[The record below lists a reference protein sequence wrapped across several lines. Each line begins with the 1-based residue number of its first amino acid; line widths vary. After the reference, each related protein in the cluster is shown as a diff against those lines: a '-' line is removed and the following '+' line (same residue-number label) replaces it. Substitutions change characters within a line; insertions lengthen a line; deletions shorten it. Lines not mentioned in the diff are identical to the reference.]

1 MRRQVRRVQEAK
13 PSAPGSG
20 DEAVQAALEQRLWTS
35 PPTKRQEERR
45 GCEGPNSRWPAPR
58 GDQRALRARLALAP
72 RPPKTDESRGPG
84 VTALMSSSRLR
95 GGYPAADGPASYKAA
110 QSSRRNGRNAGCPP
124 IRAAETARLTS
135 DSADLAGV
143 SGDPPFPTR
152 PRKSPQLPTSP
163 HPSQAY
169 AHTGVR
175 RPLDALATGALELLA
190 LVALA
195 RLPRPPRRPRPA
207 RRPRPLSQHGPADQ
221 ADEPPLGRGQGPPRP
236 RQVAP
241 RRGSRRRRGVEGRA
255 GRHCPPC
262 RGRSRLCRHPRH
274 VPLAL
279 PVHPALGQRARHDAA
294 ARRRHERRARCG
306 AAPRRRRERRRR
318 ARPRGQLAPSL
329 CGQLGTRPDHQAAHR
344 PRVRHRRAQRRGLLG
359 RRVRLQLWRAQ
370 GPRDSHPPARRAG
383 KGRGPC
389 RPP

>member
-124 IRAAETARLTS
+124 AWTAETARLAS
-135 DSADLAGV
+135 PRSWPGSAGILLSRRDHA
-143 SGDPPFPTR
+143 SPPASHLTPPKPSTR
-152 PRKSPQLPTSP
+152 THWRSST
-163 HPSQAY
+163 
-169 AHTGVR
+169 
-175 RPLDALATGALELLA
+175 
-190 LVALA
+190 
-195 RLPRPPRRPRPA
+195 PRRACDGRSRAARA
-207 RRPRPLSQHGPADQ
+207 RRPRSTTSSASPTASRKTATSAIATRTRRPGRRASTWPRSRAASTSSSGSSTRESTKARCRGCVMSPPSPPRASRGCPAFADLGNPLS
-221 ADEPPLGRGQGPPRP
+221 
-236 RQVAP
+236 
-241 RRGSRRRRGVEGRA
+241 GRA

-329 CGQLGTRPDHQAAHR
+329 CGQLGTRPGAFFCAFVR
-344 PRVRHRRAQRRGLLG
+344 P
-359 RRVRLQLWRAQ
+359 
-370 GPRDSHPPARRAG
+370 
-383 KGRGPC
+383 
-389 RPP
+389 